1 MPGHQKLKNQPKMEK
16 NHKNLFKNEKSSKSA
31 QKMKNHQ
38 FWLKIVNIIL
48 LYS

>member
-1 MPGHQKLKNQPKMEK
+1 MPGHQKLKNQPKKE
-16 NHKNLFKNEKSSKSA
+16 KNLFKNEKSSKSA